1 MYNKRFEKQILAK
14 SQTLPEFQLFCIKSK
29 IVNSVKHSNV
39 TMMSGD
45 VYCGNYDDIL
55 KLLAKL
61 IVKKAQK
68 GMLT

>member
-1 MYNKRFEKQILAK
+1 MYQTAFEKQILAK
-14 SQTLPEFQLFCIKSK
+14 SQTLPEFQLFRIKSK
-29 IVNSVKHSNV
+29 IVNGIKHANV

-55 KLLAKL
+55 DLLAKR